1 MSAPGGPTDPTG
13 PTDGADGADGA
24 DKDGK
29 EEYMAEAMSRLSQA
43 LRNSS
48 NPDEETSRQVR
59 EIQDQISRML
69 QEERLLSGDE
79 DDDGDSVTSSQYYDQ
94 GAYMMGDDG
103 YPLPPPPRGGPG
115 GGLPEQYA
123 GNVGG
128 SRAVVPHTELPHY
141 PTPWELW
148 KKAHESQAA
157 PREAP
162 ILTEDEWEN
171 LVERLNGSA
180 KTRQIS
186 LMRKQHKH
194 IAKELAGL
202 NFKPRINPL
211 SRDMAAENIKLYEG
225 NRLKHVVKSKAE
237 KIAKARHQK
246 QQEEIMDCTFQP
258 NLTNKARRKHRD
270 VEDLMLYGEIKK
282 QRMHQ
287 RRQYIQD
294 LQDRELTFKPH
305 VNRKSAQMVAKMAR
319 EGRLRPTGGHRGYT
333 GTNEDPGH
341 GEDTFAPKINKR
353 SKGLKLKGAV
363 YDRLYESARRNS
375 LDNAAMQRRYIN
387 DHVKGAK
394 VSPHRAKLMGR
405 EGGGSG
411 GGRGGGSAINLKR
424 PPQGPTTVVR
434 YQDKYDFI
442 LRRFGATAVR

>member
-1 MSAPGGPTDPTG
+1 
-13 PTDGADGADGA
+13 
-24 DKDGK
+24 
-29 EEYMAEAMSRLSQA
+29 MAEAMSRLSQA

-69 QEERLLSGDE
+69 EEERLLS
-79 DDDGDSVTSSQYYDQ
+79 DDDDDDESVTSSQYYDQ
-94 GAYMMGDDG
+94 GAYMMGEDG
-103 YPLPPPPRGGPG
+103 YPLPPPPG
-115 GGLPEQYA
+115 GGMGQDDGPQYS
-123 GNVGG
+123 G

-148 KKAHESQAA
+148 KKAHESTAA

-211 SRDMAAENIKLYEG
+211 SRDMASENIKLYEG

-282 QRMHQ
+282 QRMQQ

-319 EGRLRPTGGHRGYT
+319 EGRLRPTGGRRGYT

-363 YDRLYESARRNS
+363 YDRLYESARKNS
-375 LDNAAMQRRYIN
+375 LDNAVMQRRYI
-387 DHVKGAK
+387 DEHVKGAK

-405 EGGGSG
+405 QGGGGS
-411 GGRGGGSAINLKR
+411 RGGAGRNGAINLNR
-424 PPQGPTTVVR
+424 PPQGPTTVVK
-434 YQDKYDFI
+434 YQEKYDFI